1 MLLSSEIGLIVDAF
15 VVLEAGAVR
24 AARYW
29 QASSRSA
36 GVREHVQIDN
46 RGPLAT

>member
-24 AARYW
+24 VGR
-29 QASSRSA
+29 RKDD
-36 GVREHVQIDN
+36 E
-46 RGPLAT
+46 